1 MPIYTVEHNG
11 KVFDIEGPVG
21 ATPEQLQAAIAPQ
34 QNAPTPTHPDIRSD
48 ATVATESTSGSA
60 LNAALRQLGLTGR
73 AAINAVASP
82 LTLGGNVIGKVA
94 NTAMGREVFQPSTDI
109 LNKGLT
115 AAGMPEPE
123 TGIERF
129 TQDVAR
135 TAPAFAIPG
144 GFIPQVAGNAA
155 IGAADA
161 PAGEEL
167 KGAMWGSAGGGA
179 GHALTSVFSRGMPG
193 VSKEARQLMDT
204 TNIQPTVGMAVPKL
218 RAAEEFL
225 TGVPGIGEVTKG
237 ARRRAIN
244 EFSAESINRA
254 VPKMPKVNGTPFEQ
268 LDAANDFVS
277 GQYYDV
283 LPKVLPETSP
293 VGLGTVGNVPPAPSA
308 ASFAA
313 GYAKAKANSYLTN
326 AQQDILDRVYKDR
339 ASNISSYTG
348 EHLKQLDAELGEKIR
363 SYQRG
368 AGTSELAN
376 SLQELQLGLRQGIES
391 RLPAA
396 ERGKLA
402 EANNSYRELIAL
414 NDAASKSPDLVVTP
428 QRLSKAMAARDKKP
442 ITRLQGPMAE
452 YARGAESVV
461 PNSAGSRGISSPGL
475 TGAVLGTGG
484 AAYAGALPQLITGL
498 LAGTVGATRPA
509 QAALTGN
516 LALQRALRN
525 QLKSGKE
532 IAPALAAGIVNQSEE
547 Q

>member
-11 KVFDIEGPVG
+11 KVFDIEGPAG
-21 ATPEQLQAAIAPQ
+21 ATPEQLQAAVAPQ
-34 QNAPTPTHPDIRSD
+34 QNERTSAPSAVRSD
-48 ATVATESTSGSA
+48 ATAATENTSGSV
-60 LNAALRQLGLTGR
+60 LNSALRQLGLTGR

-82 LTLGGNVIGKVA
+82 LTLGGNLIGKGLNA
-94 NTAMGREVFQPSTDI
+94 AMGREVLQPSTEV

-115 AAGMPEPE
+115 AAGLPEPA

-135 TAPAFAIPG
+135 TAPAFAVPG

-161 PAGEEL
+161 PAGKEL
-167 KGAMWGSAGGGA
+167 EGAMWGSAGAGV

-204 TNIQPTVGMAVPKL
+204 TNVQPTVGMSVPKL
-218 RAAEEFL
+218 RAIEEFL
-225 TGVPGIGEVTKG
+225 TGVPGLGEVAKG

-244 EFSAESINRA
+244 EFSTEAITRA
-254 VPKMPKVNGTPFEQ
+254 VPGMPKPKGSAFEQ

-293 VGLGTVGNVPPAPSA
+293 IGLGAVGNVPPTPSA
-308 ASFAA
+308 ASFAK
-313 GYAKAKANSYLTN
+313 GYAKAKANSYLTD
-326 AQQDILDRVYKDR
+326 AQQEILDRVYKDR
-339 ASNISSYTG
+339 APNIASYTG
-348 EHLKQLDAELGEKIR
+348 EQLKTLDAELGEKIR

-376 SLQELQLGLRQGIES
+376 SLQELQLGLREGIEQ

-402 EANNSYRELIAL
+402 EANKSYRELIAL

-442 ITRLQGPMAE
+442 ITRLQGDMAE
-452 YARGAESVV
+452 FARSAEGVIPNAAGA
-461 PNSAGSRGISSPGL
+461 RGISSPGL

-484 AAYAGALPQLITGL
+484 AAYAGALPQLIAGL
-498 LAGTVGATRPA
+498 VAGTAGATRSA

-516 LALQRALRN
+516 LALQRALR
-525 QLKSGKE
+525 QRKGMPE
-532 IAPALAAGIVNQSEE
+532 VIPALSAGIVNQSED

>member
-11 KVFDIEGPVG
+11 KVFDIEGPAG

-34 QNAPTPTHPDIRSD
+34 QNERMSAPSDIRSD
-48 ATVATESTSGSA
+48 ATAATENTSGSV
-60 LNAALRQLGLTGR
+60 LNSALRQLGLTGR
-73 AAINAVASP
+73 AAINAVTSP
-82 LTLGGNVIGKVA
+82 LTLGGNVLGKVA
-94 NTAMGREVFQPSTDI
+94 NAAMGREVFQPSTNV

-115 AAGMPEPE
+115 AAGLPEPE

-144 GFIPQVAGNAA
+144 GFIPQVAGNAMV
-155 IGAADA
+155 GAADA
-161 PAGEEL
+161 PTGKEL
-167 KGAMWGSAGGGA
+167 QGAMLGSAGA
-179 GHALTSVFSRGMPG
+179 GVGHVLTSTLARGMPG
-193 VSKEARQLMDT
+193 VSREARQLMDT
-204 TNIQPTVGMAVPKL
+204 TGIQPTVGMAVPKL

-225 TGVPGIGEVTKG
+225 TGVPGIGEVAKG

-244 EFSAESINRA
+244 EFSNEAITQA
-254 VPKMPKVNGTPFEQ
+254 VPGMPRATGTPFEQ
-268 LDAANDFVS
+268 LDAANDYVS
-277 GQYYDV
+277 SIYHDV
-283 LPKVLPETSP
+283 LPHVRPETT
-293 VGLGTVGNVPPAPSA
+293 TVGMGAAGNTPPPPSA

-313 GYAKAKANSYLTN
+313 GFQRAMQNSYLTDG
-326 AQQDILDRVYKDR
+326 QREILQRVYNDR
-339 ASNISSYTG
+339 APRISSYTG
-348 EHLKQLDAELGEKIR
+348 EQLKTLDAELGERIR

-391 RLPAA
+391 RLPA
-396 ERGKLA
+396 EQRGRLA
-402 EANNSYRELIAL
+402 DANRSYRELIAL

-428 QRLSKAMAARDKKP
+428 QRLSKALAARDKRP

-452 YARGAESVV
+452 YARGAEAVV
-461 PNSAGSRGISSPGL
+461 PNVAGARGISSPGL

-484 AAYAGALPQLITGL
+484 AAYAGALPQLVAGL
-498 LAGTVGATRPA
+498 VAGTAGATRPA

-516 LALQRALRN
+516 LALQRALRR
-525 QLKSGKE
+525 QLQSGRE
-532 IAPALAAGIVNQSEE
+532 ITPALAAGTVNQNEE